1 MSMFQLSK
9 QSVKILDFNPRMEKH
24 GDENVLAGDLKIEA
38 TVHSGQ
44 LDHFDPQ
51 MRKFL
56 YRKPA
61 PGEQVELPLNGSDSL
76 TALRLPKLSPFK
88 WAEDFP
94 GYKMEIESG
103 LSLDEV
109 LKLSDVELS
118 NFTFEALDGGSVKIT
133 FRASFHQD
141 GRTSGKLC
149 QLIQDTVEVNLI
161 PPAAEEQQHDLA
173 A

>member
-1 MSMFQLSK
+1 MFNLTN

-24 GDENVLAGDLKIEA
+24 GDENVLAGDLKVEA
-38 TVHSGQ
+38 SVHSSQ

-51 MRKFL
+51 LRKFL

-61 PGEQVELPLNGSDSL
+61 PGEQVELPLGGSHDNL
-76 TALRLPKLSPFK
+76 TALRVPKLAPFK

-94 GYKMEIESG
+94 GYKLEIESG
-103 LSLDEV
+103 LAIDEV

-118 NFTFEALDGGSVKIT
+118 NFTFEALDGGSVKLT

-149 QLIQDTVEVNLI
+149 QLIQETVTISLM
-161 PPAAEEQQHDLA
+161 PPSKEDQQDLA